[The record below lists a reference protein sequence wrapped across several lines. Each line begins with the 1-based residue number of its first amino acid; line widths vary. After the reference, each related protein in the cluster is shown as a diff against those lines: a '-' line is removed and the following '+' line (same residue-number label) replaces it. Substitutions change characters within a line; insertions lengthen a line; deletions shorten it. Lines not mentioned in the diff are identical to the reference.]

1 MPDLIQKA
9 AVSVGTSTDATWARP
24 LAAVRPL
31 AEGFIQLV
39 RASSLIGRLGLRRV
53 PLLNPSMPVETTG
66 ATFAWVGENKPKLLS
81 AGAAS
86 TLSLPWA
93 KAAGIIAV
101 SDEFLQFAQPGNETS
116 LRDVLVKGVQ
126 LFVDVEFCDQ
136 TVASTTARP
145 GGLANGSPTA
155 AASGTTSAAA
165 ATDLQAM
172 VNAFVLVNPSS
183 RRRPVRH
190 ESECGDCRRQG
201 HEFQRP
207 YSQPAAAC
215 SVFRS

>member
-1 MPDLIQKA
+1 M
-9 AVSVGTSTDATWARP
+9 
-24 LAAVRPL
+24 
-31 AEGFIQLV
+31 

-53 PLLNPSMPVETTG
+53 PVNRMPLETTG

-126 LFVDVEFCDQ
+126 LFVDVNCAIRRLRLRRRGLGGWRGERLADG
-136 TVASTTARP
+136 
-145 GGLANGSPTA
+145 GGLGCDVR
-155 AASGTTSAAA
+155 G
-165 ATDLQAM
+165 
-172 VNAFVLVNPSS
+172 
-183 RRRPVRH
+183 RRDRLA
-190 ESECGDCRRQG
+190 E
-201 HEFQRP
+201 
-207 YSQPAAAC
+207 
-215 SVFRS
+215 